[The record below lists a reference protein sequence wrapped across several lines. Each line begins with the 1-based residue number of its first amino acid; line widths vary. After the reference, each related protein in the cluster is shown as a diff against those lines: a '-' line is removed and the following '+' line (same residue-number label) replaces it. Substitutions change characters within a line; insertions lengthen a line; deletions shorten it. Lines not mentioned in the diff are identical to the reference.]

1 MRPTTRR
8 ISLLPAIG
16 CLGANHIAA
25 CGKAR
30 ETVMAIAVGAGQ
42 DVARVIR
49 AVVVVIDVDV
59 PEWGGRFAGI
69 PRSIAVAVV
78 EEGPGDGALLDG
90 RRTLNDA
97 KIDVRGAL
105 PGSDGEDLRSSGSGM
120 ISQESPLSVLWYRL
134 RPVDM

>member
-1 MRPTTRR
+1 
-8 ISLLPAIG
+8 
-16 CLGANHIAA
+16 
-25 CGKAR
+25 
-30 ETVMAIAVGAGQ
+30 MAIAVGAGQ